1 PQASAPAE
9 PAPHNQEFDRK
20 ETKVFDYSN
29 MDATAQD
36 KVGDALAE
44 TSGEPPTWHLVIDRE
59 QIGPVPASEVR
70 QRFLRGEVD
79 SETYLWREGFGD
91 WQTLS
96 AITEFA
102 DLVAGAPQP
111 GHVAHAAADAGAV
124 GAPGD
129 LFGAADHRP
138 PAADSGGLFDAAATI
153 ADAHSPFA

>member
-1 PQASAPAE
+1 MKIICENCATKYSIADEKVRGKAFKIRCKKCSHTIVVRGSTEALAAAPQASAPAE

-79 SETYLWREGFGD
+79 SETYLWRQGFAD
-91 WQTLS
+91 WPKLR
-96 AITEFA
+96 AITE
-102 DLVAGAPQP
+102 
-111 GHVAHAAADAGAV
+111 
-124 GAPGD
+124 
-129 LFGAADHRP
+129 
-138 PAADSGGLFDAAATI
+138 I
-153 ADAHSPFA
+153 